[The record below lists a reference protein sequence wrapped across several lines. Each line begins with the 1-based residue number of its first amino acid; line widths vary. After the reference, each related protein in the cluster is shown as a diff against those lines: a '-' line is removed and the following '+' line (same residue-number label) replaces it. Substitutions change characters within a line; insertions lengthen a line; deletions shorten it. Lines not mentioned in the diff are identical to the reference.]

1 MVGRERTH
9 DLDALTARLKP
20 EVSIASI
27 PGRSFPARIKE
38 IATTA
43 DPDTRTFQVT
53 LIFDPPDDI
62 SILPG
67 MTARVR
73 VRLANGEGIR
83 VPVSAVVSNTQYQA
97 IVWKVDPATMTVTPV
112 RVEMG
117 DMRGDEVAIISGLK
131 DGDMIAV
138 SGLDYLQEGMQ
149 VRRFGD

>member
-1 MVGRERTH
+1 
-9 DLDALTARLKP
+9 
-20 EVSIASI
+20 
-27 PGRSFPARIKE
+27 
-38 IATTA
+38 
-43 DPDTRTFQVT
+43 
-53 LIFDPPDDI
+53 
-62 SILPG
+62 

-73 VRLANGEGIR
+73 VRVANGEGIR

-117 DMRGDEVAIISGLK
+117 DMQGDEVAIISGLK
-131 DGDMIAV
+131 DGDEIAV